1 MNFYRFTRLFPVQE
15 AKSKTSKIDE
25 NDTLLMDEY
34 GNIRLNYDN
43 PQVREKILNQL
54 RLYRVPRLKKST
66 RFVHYAY
73 TNDNS
78 AFTPSLGGRRLRPSK
93 VKPLF
98 SLKSCPN
105 TPK

>member
-25 NDTLLMDEY
+25 NDTLLMDEH

-54 RLYRVPRLKKST
+54 RLYSNMPENK
-66 RFVHYAY
+66 
-73 TNDNS
+73 
-78 AFTPSLGGRRLRPSK
+78 
-93 VKPLF
+93 
-98 SLKSCPN
+98 
-105 TPK
+105 

>member
-25 NDTLLMDEY
+25 NDTQLMDEY

-54 RLYRVPRLKKST
+54 RLYSNMPENK
-66 RFVHYAY
+66 
-73 TNDNS
+73 
-78 AFTPSLGGRRLRPSK
+78 
-93 VKPLF
+93 
-98 SLKSCPN
+98 
-105 TPK
+105 